1 MLKAGIVGLPNVGK
15 STLFNAL
22 VANAQAQAANF
33 PFCTIEPNVGTVSV
47 PDERLQQLAELSS
60 SQEIVPTRVEF
71 VDIAGLVAGASQGEG
86 LGNKFLANIR
96 EVDAIVHV
104 VRCFEDDDV
113 IHVSGSVDPVRD
125 AEVINLELA
134 LSDAAQIEKRRERL
148 KKQLRTSKE
157 AQLEDSALERIAAV
171 LDGGGAARS
180 VELSEEEAALIKP
193 LGLLT
198 AKPIIYA
205 ANVSEDDLASG
216 NSYAEAVVALAAKE
230 GAETVRVSAQVEA
243 ELIELGD
250 DERKDYLEGLGVS
263 EGGLQSL
270 IRATYSLLGLRT
282 YFTTGEKETRAW
294 TITAGM
300 TAPQAAGVIHT
311 DFERGFIRAQT
322 IGYQQLLDA
331 GSLNEAKAKGQLRS
345 EGKEYVVAEGDVME
359 FLFNV

>member
-33 PFCTIEPNVGTVSV
+33 PFCTIEPNTGVVAV
-47 PDERLQQLAELSS
+47 PDPRLQQLSDLSGS
-60 SQEIVPTRVEF
+60 REIIPTRVEF
-71 VDIAGLVAGASQGEG
+71 VDIAGLVKGASQGEG

-113 IHVSGSVDPVRD
+113 IHVSGSVDPERD
-125 AEVINLELA
+125 AEVINLELGLA
-134 LSDAAQIEKRRERL
+134 DLAQVEKRRERL
-148 KKQLRTSKE
+148 RKQVRTSKE
-157 AQLEDSALERIAAV
+157 AQLEDGALERIQAV
-171 LDGGGAARS
+171 LEQGGAARS
-180 VELSEEEAALIKP
+180 VELGPEEAAMIKP

-205 ANVSEDDLASG
+205 TNVSEDDLAGG
-216 NSYAEAVVALAAKE
+216 NAYVTKVEELAARE
-230 GAETVRVSAQVEA
+230 GAAAVRISAQVEA
-243 ELIELGD
+243 ELIELPE
-250 DERKDYLEGLGVS
+250 DERGEFLAGLGVE

-270 IRATYSLLGLRT
+270 IRATYGLLGLRT

-294 TITAGM
+294 TIQAGM

-322 IGYQQLLDA
+322 IGWKQLLEA
-331 GSLNEAKAKGQLRS
+331 GSLAEARNKGWLRS
-345 EGKEYVVAEGDVME
+345 EGKEYVVVEGDVME

>member
-33 PFCTIEPNVGTVSV
+33 PFCTIEPNTGVVAV
-47 PDERLQQLAELSS
+47 PDERLQQLSKLSGSREL
-60 SQEIVPTRVEF
+60 IPTRVEF
-71 VDIAGLVAGASQGEG
+71 VDIAGLVKGASQGEG

-113 IHVSGSVDPVRD
+113 IHVSGTVDPGRD
-125 AEVINLELA
+125 AEVINLELGLA
-134 LSDAAQIEKRRERL
+134 DLAQIEKRRERL

-157 AQLEDSALERIAAV
+157 AQLEDGALERLQATLEA
-171 LDGGGAARS
+171 GQPARS
-180 VELSEEEAALIKP
+180 VALSDEEAALVKP

-205 ANVSEDDLASG
+205 TNVSEDDLADG
-216 NSYAEAVVALAAKE
+216 NGYAEQVQALAQTE
-230 GAETVRVSAQVEA
+230 GAETVRISAQVEA
-243 ELIELGD
+243 ELIELPEE
-250 DERKDYLEGLGVS
+250 EREEFLAGLGVR

-270 IRATYSLLGLRT
+270 IRATYRLLGLRT

-294 TITAGM
+294 TIKAGM

-322 IGYQQLLDA
+322 IGTQQLLEA
-331 GSLNEAKAKGQLRS
+331 GSLAEARNKGWLRS
-345 EGKEYVVAEGDVME
+345 EGKEYVVEEGDVME